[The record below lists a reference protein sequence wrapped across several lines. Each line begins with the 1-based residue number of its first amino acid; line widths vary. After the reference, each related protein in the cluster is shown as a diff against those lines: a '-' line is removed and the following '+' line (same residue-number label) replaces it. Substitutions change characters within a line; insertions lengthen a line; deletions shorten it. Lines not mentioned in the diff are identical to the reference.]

1 VNRIVQAA
9 RVVHPLAAA
18 TVVALVFAQ
27 VYLIAEFVFG
37 DANALGA
44 HMTLGKVVVLFELVV
59 LLTAV
64 VGWWRAWPEVKLSAA
79 LVVVGGLQVSLAKDL
94 GNSPQVHALH
104 GMLALAV
111 VLLAALIAIRTWRHA
126 LPAARDGKALA
137 FSTRSR

>member
-1 VNRIVQAA
+1 VNRIVQAT

-18 TVVALVFAQ
+18 TVVGLVFAQ

-44 HMTLGKVVVLFELVV
+44 HMMLGKVVVLFELVV

-79 LVVVGGLQVSLAKDL
+79 LVIVGGLQVSLAKDL

-111 VLLAALIAIRTWRHA
+111 VLLAALIAIGTWRHA
-126 LPAARDGKALA
+126 LPRLVTAKR
-137 FSTRSR
+137 

>member
-1 VNRIVQAA
+1 VNRIVQAT

-18 TVVALVFAQ
+18 TVVGLVFAQ

-44 HMTLGKVVVLFELVV
+44 HMMLGKVVVLFELVV

-79 LVVVGGLQVSLAKDL
+79 LVIVGGLQVSLAKDL
-94 GNSPQVHALH
+94 GDSPQVHALH

-111 VLLAALIAIRTWRHA
+111 VLLAALIAIGTWRHA
-126 LPAARDGKALA
+126 LPRLVTAKR
-137 FSTRSR
+137 

>member
-1 VNRIVQAA
+1 MNRIVQAT

-18 TVVALVFAQ
+18 TVVGLVFAQ

-44 HMTLGKVVVLFELVV
+44 HMMLGKVVVLFELVV

-79 LVVVGGLQVSLAKDL
+79 LVIVGGLQVSLAKDL

-111 VLLAALIAIRTWRHA
+111 VLLAALIAIGTWRHA
-126 LPAARDGKALA
+126 LPRLVTAKR
-137 FSTRSR
+137 